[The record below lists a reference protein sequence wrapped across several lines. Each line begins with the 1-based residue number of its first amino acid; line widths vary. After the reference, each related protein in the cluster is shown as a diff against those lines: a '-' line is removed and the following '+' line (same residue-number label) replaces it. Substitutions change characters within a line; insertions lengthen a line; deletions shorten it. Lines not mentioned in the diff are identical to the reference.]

1 MNPVENISA
10 EFVSDYVKL
19 CRENGIGVDPMEVVD
34 QWLDTIDAPPNI
46 PEETRAAL
54 VAQVNYYLH

>member
-19 CRENGIGVDPMEVVD
+19 CRENGIGVDPNEVVD
-34 QWLDTIDAPPNI
+34 QWLDTIDAPM
-46 PEETRAAL
+46 
-54 VAQVNYYLH
+54 NYYLH